1 MPRSIPLIYV
11 RSSSARPASSSWLM
25 PKRIRSRCMM
35 RPSTTRGSSPVP
47 VLISSAG
54 RRGLRGARARV
65 ETPVVLFIR
74 KKMNRLAD
82 YNPRA
87 TVLWNIVHTSDL
99 TQQREHHSCSYPL
112 PRTTGCLWRTPF
124 ILGKRQS
131 RILAAAVRKIYWREP
146 IFGTEV
152 EATLGSGP
160 IDMSG
165 RM

>member
-82 YNPRA
+82 YNPR
-87 TVLWNIVHTSDL
+87 TIVLWNIVHTLDL
-99 TQQREHHSCSYPL
+99 TQQRGHHSCSYPL
-112 PRTTGCLWRTPF
+112 PRTSGKYIGGNLF
-124 ILGKRQS
+124 LGPKSKR
-131 RILAAAVRKIYWREP
+131 L
-146 IFGTEV
+146 
-152 EATLGSGP
+152 
-160 IDMSG
+160 
-165 RM
+165 